1 MKGPQQTMRIST
13 ITTDYDLRE
22 DRIRL
27 AVAYADGNARALW
40 LTRRLAERLVP
51 ALIQGLH
58 APHVD
63 DAAQAAE
70 VQAAQIYAQ
79 LEARVSR
86 KPARAVQVDREA
98 LPALVQEINV
108 KTAHNGTRVLTLTCP
123 DTEPAQMALRPGEL
137 RQWLEVLHR
146 AFDKGQW
153 RQDIWPAWMQQRKPS
168 KT

>member
-1 MKGPQQTMRIST
+1 MRIRS

-27 AVAYADGNARALW
+27 AVAYADGSKQPMW

-51 ALIQGLH
+51 ALIKGLQ
-58 APHVD
+58 PPLVGD
-63 DAAQAAE
+63 EGQAAE
-70 VQAAQIYAQ
+70 VQAAQVYAQ

-86 KPARAVQVDREA
+86 KPARPVQVDDSA
-98 LPALVQEINV
+98 VPILVHEINV
-108 KTAHNGTRVLTLTCP
+108 KMAKDGTRLLTLTCP
-123 DTEPAQMALRPGEL
+123 EAEPAQLVLKPGEL
-137 RQWLEVLHR
+137 RQWLEVLYR

-153 RQDIWPAWMQQRKPS
+153 RKDIWPAWIQHCKPS

>member
-1 MKGPQQTMRIST
+1 MRIRS

-27 AVAYADGNARALW
+27 AVAFADGSTHPMW

-51 ALIQGLH
+51 ALIKGLQ
-58 APHVD
+58 APHVND
-63 DAAQAAE
+63 DAQAAE
-70 VQAAQIYAQ
+70 VQAAQVYAQ

-86 KPARAVQVDREA
+86 KPAAPVQVDDGT
-98 LPALVQEINV
+98 PPILVHEIKV
-108 KTAHNGTRVLTLTCP
+108 RTTQNGTCLLTLICP
-123 DTEPAQMALRPGEL
+123 EADPAQLVLKPGEL
-137 RQWLEVLHR
+137 RQWLELLYW

-153 RQDIWPAWMQQRKPS
+153 RKDIWPAWIQHRKPS